1 MRGERVPEG
10 PPSQLAEGSHGS
22 FGRTMTTM
30 TTTSKPAFASS
41 LAKSPGCSEPLASSR
56 HPQLTR
62 HPLHRVA
69 TPFVPVSKCYSFKIR
84 VVWVR
89 KERDRERGKVA
100 GKTNKK
106 KRSGQICSHFV
117 KYTILLYIIKK
128 VLNLH

>member
-30 TTTSKPAFASS
+30 TTTSKPAFATS
-41 LAKSPGCSEPLASSR
+41 LAKSPEPLASSR